1 MIYAPVEVV
10 KNIKTVM
17 ETNNSSSQ
25 VFLSNQKNLI
35 FIIVVLKKIK
45 VYNYLENYEDG
56 EEVEYSV

>member
-1 MIYAPVEVV
+1 MICAPAEAV

-45 VYNYLENYEDG
+45 VYNYLENYKDG